1 MPPVLKD
8 LASSK
13 KFVFVLFISVMVG
26 VLAYLGVLTKPETL
40 GLLGVLWPVYLGSQ
54 GLTDVSQKLADAHV
68 FVQTERQALISQDKV
83 ALHTM
88 INTLLP
94 DVLKAMNSMQSPS
107 FSRER
112 VTLGLPLTKG
122 TRVVCIPLG
131 PDEVGAVSEDQK
143 PGTMTVQAVF
153 KGDPEEGAVYD
164 RACLIVVPEDYVGPT
179 ETAAK
184 AAEIRKAAEV
194 ASANGG
200 KKPASAGAS

>member
-107 FSRER
+107 FAREP
-112 VTLGLPLTKG
+112 VTQCVHRGLGYHV
-122 TRVVCIPLG
+122 RN
-131 PDEVGAVSEDQK
+131 GAV
-143 PGTMTVQAVF
+143 VF
-153 KGDPEEGAVYD
+153 S
-164 RACLIVVPEDYVGPT
+164 
-179 ETAAK
+179 
-184 AAEIRKAAEV
+184 AAEDRRNIDDAAARRHV
-194 ASANGG
+194 GG
-200 KKPASAGAS
+200 DSTRQIPGNPN